1 MTDHPESTD
10 PTVIDL
16 VDQLEELV
24 STGRRVPFTAGVVIN
39 EDEVLELID
48 RTRLGLPDELMQARH
63 LLEDQRRVVVE
74 AEQEAERIL
83 SRAETEVARI
93 VGEAEA
99 RAAVMVGDHAIAE
112 QAREH
117 AATVLAEAEERAA
130 KTCSEAD
137 AYAREVMLRLED
149 QLMRAADDGPQ
160 RHRCAPHRGWIAAQT
175 PRARV
180 GLRVARDERTAI
192 LTAPTG
198 RAAVRARRPRRNRAC
213 RFPSKRSQSV
223 AATFG
228 ALTTRWKCRRSH
240 HARAAASRG
249 FLTASARTAATI
261 AAAKWSS
268 PSNHRSCWPES
279 HSAFPDRAARP
290 PVWRMG

>member
-1 MTDHPESTD
+1 LTDHPESAD

-24 STGRRVPFTAGVVIN
+24 STGRRVPFTAGVLVN

-83 SRAETEVARI
+83 SRAETESTRI
-93 VGEAEA
+93 VAEAEA
-99 RAAVMVGDHAIAE
+99 RVAVMVGDHAIAD

-149 QLMRAADDGPQ
+149 QLMRAATTVRKGIDALPSEGGS
-160 RHRCAPHRGWIAAQT
+160 RRKR
-175 PRARV
+175 R
-180 GLRVARDERTAI
+180 ER
-192 LTAPTG
+192 
-198 RAAVRARRPRRNRAC
+198 
-213 RFPSKRSQSV
+213 
-223 AATFG
+223 
-228 ALTTRWKCRRSH
+228 
-240 HARAAASRG
+240 
-249 FLTASARTAATI
+249 
-261 AAAKWSS
+261 
-268 PSNHRSCWPES
+268 E
-279 HSAFPDRAARP
+279 
-290 PVWRMG
+290 

>member
-1 MTDHPESTD
+1 VTEHPQSSD

-24 STGRRVPFTAGVVIN
+24 STGRRVPFTAGVVVN

-83 SRAETEVARI
+83 TRAETEAARI
-93 VGEAEA
+93 VAEAEA
-99 RAAVMVGDHAIAE
+99 RVAVMVGDHAIAE

-117 AATVLAEAEERAA
+117 AATVLADAEERGA

-149 QLMRAADDGPQ
+149 QLMRAATTVRKGIDALPTEGGS
-160 RHRCAPHRGWIAAQT
+160 RRKR
-175 PRARV
+175 R
-180 GLRVARDERTAI
+180 ER
-192 LTAPTG
+192 
-198 RAAVRARRPRRNRAC
+198 
-213 RFPSKRSQSV
+213 
-223 AATFG
+223 
-228 ALTTRWKCRRSH
+228 
-240 HARAAASRG
+240 
-249 FLTASARTAATI
+249 
-261 AAAKWSS
+261 
-268 PSNHRSCWPES
+268 E
-279 HSAFPDRAARP
+279 
-290 PVWRMG
+290 

>member
-1 MTDHPESTD
+1 VTDQPPNTD

-24 STGRRVPFTAGVVIN
+24 STGRRVPFTSGVVVN

-63 LLEDQRRVVVE
+63 LLEDQRRVLVE

-93 VGEAEA
+93 LSRAEAEAGRVVDEASA

-137 AYAREVMLRLED
+137 AYAREVMVRLED
-149 QLMRAADDGPQ
+149 QLMRAATTVRKGIDALPAEGGS
-160 RHRCAPHRGWIAAQT
+160 RRKR
-175 PRARV
+175 R
-180 GLRVARDERTAI
+180 ER
-192 LTAPTG
+192 
-198 RAAVRARRPRRNRAC
+198 
-213 RFPSKRSQSV
+213 
-223 AATFG
+223 
-228 ALTTRWKCRRSH
+228 
-240 HARAAASRG
+240 
-249 FLTASARTAATI
+249 
-261 AAAKWSS
+261 
-268 PSNHRSCWPES
+268 E
-279 HSAFPDRAARP
+279 
-290 PVWRMG
+290 

>member
-137 AYAREVMLRLED
+137 AYAREVMVRLED
-149 QLMRAADDGPQ
+149 QLMRAATTVRKGIDALPTEGGS
-160 RHRCAPHRGWIAAQT
+160 RRKR
-175 PRARV
+175 R
-180 GLRVARDERTAI
+180 ER
-192 LTAPTG
+192 
-198 RAAVRARRPRRNRAC
+198 
-213 RFPSKRSQSV
+213 
-223 AATFG
+223 
-228 ALTTRWKCRRSH
+228 
-240 HARAAASRG
+240 
-249 FLTASARTAATI
+249 
-261 AAAKWSS
+261 
-268 PSNHRSCWPES
+268 E
-279 HSAFPDRAARP
+279 
-290 PVWRMG
+290 